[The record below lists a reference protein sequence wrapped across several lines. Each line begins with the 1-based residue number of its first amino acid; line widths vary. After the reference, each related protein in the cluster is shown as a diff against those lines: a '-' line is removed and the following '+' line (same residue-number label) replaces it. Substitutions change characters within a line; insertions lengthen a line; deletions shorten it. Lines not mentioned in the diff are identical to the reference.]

1 MALTKVKPSNVDDRI
16 FGRRNLVINGDM
28 RVAQRGTSQTGISS
42 SGYYSVDR
50 MRHAGSSLATSR
62 HTQEQSTDAPAGF
75 GYSLKHT
82 VTTAEGAVNAD
93 DNFYPLNYRIEAQD
107 LKRIGF
113 ATSSAQKL
121 TVSFYV
127 KASVAGTYVLGLYLP
142 DSQRAQGRT
151 YAISSANTW
160 EFKSLTFAAGTTA
173 SDFVNLDRGTGLD
186 MYFCGGAGSQF
197 TTGTLP
203 QTWSTYSNA
212 DFLAGQ
218 NVQLQNTVNSTWQ
231 ITGLQVEAGDTAT
244 PFEYLNIGEQL
255 ELCRRY
261 YQRYVSGVEGSN
273 YRFGIGCGVNTN
285 GLDTMFHFQPN
296 MAKVPS
302 LDAMTAGN
310 YRTNFNATATQ
321 IYIVHATR
329 SGTCVRTIHAANSVE
344 YKGCELLCPSAFSGH
359 DSLDA
364 AYIAFDGEL

>member
-28 RVAQRGTSQTGISS
+28 RVAQRGTSQTGILQ

-121 TVSFYV
+121 TVSFHI
-127 KASVAGTYVLGLYLP
+127 KSSVTGTYVLGLYLP

-151 YAISSANTW
+151 YTISSADTW
-160 EFKSLTFAAGTTA
+160 EYKTLTFAAGTTA
-173 SDFVNLDRGTGLD
+173 SDYVNLDNGTGLD

-203 QTWSTYSNA
+203 QTWSAYANA

-218 NVQLQNTVNSTWQ
+218 TAQLQNTVDSTWQ

-244 PFEYLNIGEQL
+244 PFEHKTFGEELALCHRYYEYFYYGASAVNIGNHAYGNWNTIAPKNHQPDMRL
-255 ELCRRY
+255 ASTMTY
-261 YQRYVSGVEGSN
+261 YTS
-273 YRFGIGCGVNTN
+273 
-285 GLDTMFHFQPN
+285 
-296 MAKVPS
+296 
-302 LDAMTAGN
+302 AGG
-310 YRTNFNATATQ
+310 
-321 IYIVHATR
+321 
-329 SGTCVRTIHAANSVE
+329 SGTLSAPSGTGYAAQTTSHHNGSPSVRVYLFNTTLVYFEGWMIADA
-344 YKGCELLCPSAFSGH
+344 EL
-359 DSLDA
+359 
-364 AYIAFDGEL
+364 